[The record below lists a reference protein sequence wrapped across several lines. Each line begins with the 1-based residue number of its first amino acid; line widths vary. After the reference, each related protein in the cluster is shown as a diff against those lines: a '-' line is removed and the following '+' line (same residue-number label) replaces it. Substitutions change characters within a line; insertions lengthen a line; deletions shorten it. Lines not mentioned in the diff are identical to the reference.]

1 MPHLFYLIRHGE
13 SASNAGEKTLDAAST
28 TLTERGWQGARANAA
43 SFPDTPDRIVT
54 SRYIR
59 TTQTATPLIARFAS
73 VPVEEWDIHEFT
85 YMSADK
91 YAGTTTHERRPFID
105 AYWQRL
111 DPHFNDGDGESFADF
126 AARCRAFIARM
137 GGTSGITA
145 AFSHGHFIRGVLH
158 ALGGNFDSVTQ
169 DTMTKFW
176 RDHHANPIPNC
187 TRYVFAVGGGHVK
200 LLERQDGADMRSQQ
214 AIID

>member
-1 MPHLFYLIRHGE
+1 MSGVFYLIRHGE

-43 SFPDTPDRIVT
+43 SFPATPHRIVT

-59 TTQTATPLIARFAS
+59 TSQTAAPLLERFAQ

-105 AYWQRL
+105 EYWKRL
-111 DPHFNDGDGESFADF
+111 DPHFADGDGESFAGF
-126 AARCRAFIARM
+126 AARCRAFVARM
-137 GGTSGITA
+137 GNTTGITA
-145 AFSHGHFIRGVLH
+145 AFSHGHFTRGVLH
-158 ALGGNFDSVTQ
+158 ALDGHFDAVTP
-169 DTMTKFW
+169 DTMTRFW
-176 RDHHANPIPNC
+176 QDHHANPIPNC
-187 TRYVFAVGGGHVK
+187 TRYVFAVGGGKVRLVGRH
-200 LLERQDGADMRSQQ
+200 DSADQGIV
-214 AIID
+214 AKIID

>member
-1 MPHLFYLIRHGE
+1 MKHLFYLIRHGE
-13 SASNAGEKTLDAAST
+13 SASNAGERTLDAAST

-43 SFPDTPDRIVT
+43 SFPDAPHRIVT

-59 TTQTATPLIARFAS
+59 TAQTAAPLLERFAG
-73 VPVEEWDIHEFT
+73 VPTEEWDIHEFT

-105 AYWQRL
+105 DYWKRL
-111 DPHFNDGDGESFADF
+111 DPYFADGDGESFAAF

-137 GGTSGITA
+137 GNTSGITA
-145 AFSHGHFIRGVLH
+145 AFSHGHFTRGVLH
-158 ALGGNFDSVTQ
+158 ALQGNFDTVTP
-169 DTMTKFW
+169 DTMTRFW
-176 RDHHANPIPNC
+176 QDHHANPIPNC
-187 TRYVFAVGGGHVK
+187 TRYVFAVGDGQVK
-200 LLERQDGADMRSQQ
+200 LIERQDGAAEPVKQ